1 MPEEQPEE
9 TPNDADVEAE
19 MLRMMQADAGEEA
32 EGAEAGGGD
41 GNDAD
46 DMMAALQ
53 EVVGQAAE
61 GDDAPSENIDDML
74 EQEMLRAMSEDPGDT
89 AETTA
94 VTSLTSQMPVM
105 AESVEGIDRLADVEV
120 TVTVELGGNHI
131 PIRTILSWTKNSTV
145 ELLPEEHEPVEVFV
159 NGKPFA
165 EGEVVVVHDSFGVRI
180 TKLIDPPDEPTL

>member
-9 TPNDADVEAE
+9 TPNEDEVEAE
-19 MLRMMQADAGEEA
+19 MLRMMQAETEGETGEA
-32 EGAEAGGGD
+32 EVGDGG

-53 EVVGQAAE
+53 EVVGKAAE
-61 GDDAPSENIDDML
+61 DGDASSENIDDML

-89 AETTA
+89 AGTTA
-94 VTSLTSQMPVM
+94 VTSYTGQMPAM
-105 AESVEGIDRLADVEV
+105 AESTEGIDRLADVEV

-180 TKLIDPPDEPTL
+180 TKLIDQPDEPTL